1 MTNNVDLP
9 EIVSL
14 LQKLVRAKSEDPPG
28 DTSTCA
34 QIIGDILSREGIP
47 YKIEEPKPG
56 VCSVAAV
63 LEGEN
68 PGPALLFNGHIDTV
82 PAGSGW
88 KADPFGA
95 EIRDGYLYGRGSTD
109 MKAGIAASLAAFLD
123 VKRAGVPFAGRVIFT
138 AVGDEEN
145 HSQYGTKY
153 LLSHGLTADFAV
165 NCEPTNLDICLG
177 NRGLLMVDV
186 FVTGRSAHA
195 GRPGL
200 GKNAITLANRIIHGL
215 NALDFSYSW
224 DGRFK
229 DPLGSVSIVGIHGG
243 GRINVIPDSCVFYI
257 DRRMMPGETGDL
269 AIKQIE
275 AAIARVT
282 GKPPRR
288 KGDIPADEI
297 SAESEVVINPEVWHE
312 PFWMGEDIPYVQK
325 CVETYRDV
333 FGRSPVFEGKSAGTD
348 ASHLVSMGKIPT
360 IIFGPGDYRASHTVD
375 EGVEISQLDGAR
387 EYYSA
392 LIKKLLIEAV
402 PQQPLGTSPIEK
414 V

>member
-1 MTNNVDLP
+1 MRYNGDLS
-9 EIVSL
+9 ETVSL

-28 DTSTCA
+28 DTGSCA
-34 QIIGDILSREGIP
+34 QIIGDVLSREGIP

-56 VCSVAAV
+56 IRSVVAV
-63 LEGEN
+63 LEGGK
-68 PGPALLFNGHIDTV
+68 PGPVLLFNGHIDTV
-82 PAGSGW
+82 PAGAGW
-88 KADPFGA
+88 KVDPFGA

-109 MKAGIAASLAAFLD
+109 MKAGIAASLAALLCL
-123 VKRAGVPFAGRVIFT
+123 KRAGVPFAGRVIFT

-153 LLSHGLTADFAV
+153 LLSHGLKADFAV

-177 NRGLLMVDV
+177 NRGLLMADV
-186 FVTGRSAHA
+186 FVKGRSSHA

-200 GKNAITLANRIIHGL
+200 GKNAITLANRIIQGL
-215 NALDFSYSW
+215 SALDFSYSR

-275 AAIARVT
+275 AVISRVT
-282 GKPPRR
+282 GEIPGRI
-288 KGDIPADEI
+288 GDVPADEI
-297 SAESEVVINPEVWHE
+297 VAEPEVMIHPEVWHE
-312 PFWMGEDIPYVQK
+312 PFWMGEDTPYVQK

-333 FGRSPVFEGKSAGTD
+333 FGKTPVFEGKSAGTD

-360 IIFGPGDYRASHTVD
+360 IIFGPGDYRVSHTVN
-375 EGVEISQLDGAR
+375 EGVEISQLDGALK
-387 EYYSA
+387 YYIA
-392 LIKKLLIEAV
+392 LVKKLLIEAV
-402 PQQPLGTSPIEK
+402 PQ
-414 V
+414 